1 MTAVAT
7 VRKCRTV
14 AETEMVGFVGTTR
27 WGAYQSELRLSSESW

>member
-14 AETEMVGFVGTTR
+14 AEAETVGALGTTG
-27 WGAYQSELRLSSESW
+27 WVGGLSELRLSSESW